1 MFLCERWC
9 AVSREDIAGIVA
21 FKYGMIIFTSFVICR
36 VGASTQCAFG
46 WGIAW
51 FCAGSAVAM
60 TAAFYAGIW
69 LVTVF
74 LRMSVLLT
82 PCTLRN
88 VVLGC
93 ARRFKVNNLI
103 LDGSRAVDIL
113 VVLSRF
119 EVCRIGLTVLLF
131 ACVCR

>member
-1 MFLCERWC
+1 M
-9 AVSREDIAGIVA
+9 A
-21 FKYGMIIFTSFVICR
+21 FKYGVIIFTSFVICW
-36 VGASTQCAFG
+36 VGTSTQCAFG

-51 FCAGSAVAM
+51 FCAGSAVVM

-74 LRMSVLLT
+74 LHVSILLT

-88 VVLGC
+88 VVLEC
-93 ARRFKVNNLI
+93 ARRFEVNSPI
-103 LDGSRAVDIL
+103 LDGSQAADIL

-119 EVCRIGLTVLLF
+119 EVCVE
-131 ACVCR
+131 

>member
-1 MFLCERWC
+1 M
-9 AVSREDIAGIVA
+9 
-21 FKYGMIIFTSFVICR
+21 
-36 VGASTQCAFG
+36 
-46 WGIAW
+46 
-51 FCAGSAVAM
+51 M

-74 LRMSVLLT
+74 LRVSILLT

-93 ARRFKVNNLI
+93 ARRFEVNNLI
-103 LDGSRAVDIL
+103 LDGSQAVDIL

-119 EVCRIGLTVLLF
+119 EVCVEQ
-131 ACVCR
+131 V